1 MYLPVEASAP
11 AYQALAGYR
20 HCTGRIEGQ
29 WPAFLA
35 RRAERLKH
43 ENESEMVAQ
52 AILEDLFTRV
62 LDWSEGDFEYQVSRA
77 DIVLSRNLIK
87 QLVIEAKRP
96 GTLLPGRTAFDQAL
110 CQARRYADAQKVQR
124 VAVSD
129 GRFLYAGDV
138 ACGVVKDRVRV
149 DLSQDSPQHSL
160 WWLSVHGIYRP
171 CEEALQWPASLHE
184 VPAPVPEVGETVLL
198 HPKYGLPAHC
208 FAYVGD
214 ANKPHTWKLPY
225 LCADLR
231 MDDKR
236 LPKAIQALLSNYRGA
251 QVTGI
256 PHAALPDVLLKLARA
271 ADAAGRLPPNAV
283 HTAPVYQELATVLA
297 QRGLV
302 DQEKPTQ
309 RPSLPSE

>member
-1 MYLPVEASAP
+1 MYLALEASAP

-20 HCTGRIEGQ
+20 HCTGRIGGE
-29 WPAFLA
+29 WSAFIA
-35 RRAERLKH
+35 RRSERLKH

-62 LDWSEGDFEYQVSRA
+62 LDWGEGDFEYQVSRA

-96 GTLLPGRTAFDQAL
+96 GALLPGRAAFDQAL

-129 GRFLYAGDV
+129 GRFLYAGDI

-149 DLSQDSPQHSL
+149 DLSQDSPQCSL

-171 CEEALQWPASLHE
+171 CEEPLQWPASQQEPTLT
-184 VPAPVPEVGETVLL
+184 PVLGQSSLL

-214 ANKPHTWKLPY
+214 ANNPHTWKLPF
-225 LCADLR
+225 LCADLK

-256 PHAALPDVLLKLARA
+256 PQAALPDVLLKLARVA
-271 ADAAGRLPPNAV
+271 AAAGRLPPNAL
-283 HTAPVYQELATVLA
+283 HTAPVYQELVTVLA
-297 QRGLV
+297 QRDLL
-302 DQEKPTQ
+302 DQIQ
-309 RPSLPSE
+309 VHQPS